1 MFDAKTCISKLFDYL
16 SNLPTNAALK
26 EHVAIIKERL
36 YDIQNEV
43 EKLKKEN
50 EKLLKENQKLKN
62 EISKYENYIDLGV
75 CALKRNPDG
84 GLFHTPLCPSC
95 HTPLASSFIN
105 RSEMR
110 CPICEVRIP
119 SNDIHAAI
127 AKALKSSTE

>member
-1 MFDAKTCISKLFDYL
+1 MLNRKTLYVCSDNEEDLVYQKEKRKLSIIL
-16 SNLPTNAALK
+16 LK
-26 EHVAIIKERL
+26 EDVFIKRIQINKEDRL
-36 YDIQNEV
+36 
-43 EKLKKEN
+43 

-75 CALKRNPDG
+75 CALKRNPEG

-105 RSEMR
+105 MSEMR

-119 SNDIHAAI
+119 SKDIHAAI